1 MHSGRYKCMKTSH
14 GYVNQTNQTRQV
26 FFLTFAVWRIR
37 WENGGE
43 GSCFLVGGNGQ
54 RQRDHVDHWFLNVLY
69 LVKCTTFTSREE
81 SRIWGRGWGLK
92 RQQGVWCC
100 LKGISGFKD
109 PIPPPSIPEEFLNTK
124 DFVLRAAAGWDYQ
137 VEHLQCILIFKW
149 IFMNPIFRWTMGF
162 FIPPISPLSY
172 HLSCKRS
179 WPAVLRYG
187 TWNANVHLT
196 RAYQNEGGGVTLVGE

>member
-1 MHSGRYKCMKTSH
+1 MGEWRGGIILYGGWQRTKTKGPCRS
-14 GYVNQTNQTRQV
+14 
-26 FFLTFAVWRIR
+26 LIP
-37 WENGGE
+37 
-43 GSCFLVGGNGQ
+43 Q
-54 RQRDHVDHWFLNVLY
+54 RFIFSQMYN
-69 LVKCTTFTSREE
+69 FTSREE

-100 LKGISGFKD
+100 LKGISGLKD

-179 WPAVLRYG
+179 WPAQCFATGREMRMFIWQEH
-187 TWNANVHLT
+187 TKMK
-196 RAYQNEGGGVTLVGE
+196 EGE